1 MSQSF
6 DESVLIEIAYLICG
20 DDSPLL
26 YRKGY
31 EIAEFLRRAKWEDVP
46 DPDGTPRHQWTLGLL
61 RERQEEDEGDALK
74 AVLRLADQ
82 REYVGQPREYK
93 ATVARLDE
101 VLALEGWRIGYAEG
115 QPILVPVEAGADE
128 SVRMPRVELQVS
140 VSQVISD
147 PALAAAVQTRLDE
160 AHTCYEH
167 GAYTAAVIMLGSLL
181 EGVLV
186 HVAQVRAAARAPRKR
201 PEELGLKDLV
211 DLAHDNGWIEHDA
224 KLASDLVRHYRN
236 LVHPAAERRTG
247 HGPNRDTV
255 DMCWPIVNATLNDL
269 AATASAA
276 PARPAPSDPP
286 ISGANRPTPA
296 SVARPRR
303 PSGPADGRPSRSRT
317 AAGPARPTTNPG

>member
-31 EIAEFLRRAKWEDVP
+31 EIAEFLRRAKWEDLP

-61 RERQEEDEGDALK
+61 RERQEEGEGDALK

-101 VLALEGWRIGYAEG
+101 VLALEGCRIGYAEG
-115 QPILVPVEAGADE
+115 QPILVPVEAGANE
-128 SVRMPRVELQVS
+128 PVRMPRVELQVS

-186 HVAQVRAAARAPRKR
+186 HVAQVRAVTRTLRKR
-201 PEELGLKDLV
+201 PEDMGLKELV

-224 KLASDLVRHYRN
+224 KLASELVRHYRN
-236 LVHPAAERRTG
+236 LVHPTAERRNG

-255 DMCWPIVNATLNDL
+255 DMCWPVVNAALNDL
-269 AATASAA
+269 VATTSAA
-276 PARPAPSDPP
+276 PARPAPSAPP
-286 ISGANRPTPA
+286 VSGTNHPTPA

-303 PSGPADGRPSRSRT
+303 PSGPTDGRPSRPR
-317 AAGPARPTTNPG
+317 AGAGPARPTTNPG

>member
-20 DDSPLL
+20 DDPPLL

-31 EIAEFLRRAKWEDVP
+31 QIAEFLRRAKWEDVP
-46 DPDGTPRHQWTLGLL
+46 DHDGTPRHQWTLGLL
-61 RERQEEDEGDALK
+61 RERQEEGEDDALK

-101 VLALEGWRIGYAEG
+101 VLALEGCRIGYAEG
-115 QPILVPVEAGADE
+115 QPILVPVEVGADE
-128 SVRMPRVELQVS
+128 PVRMPRVELQVS

-186 HVAQVRAAARAPRKR
+186 HVAQVRAVTRTLRKR
-201 PEELGLKDLV
+201 PEDMGLKELV

-224 KLASDLVRHYRN
+224 KLASELVRHYRN
-236 LVHPAAERRTG
+236 LVHPTAERRNG

-255 DMCWPIVNATLNDL
+255 DMCWPVVNAALNDL
-269 AATASAA
+269 VATASAA
-276 PARPAPSDPP
+276 PARLAPSAPP
-286 ISGANRPTPA
+286 ISGTNNPTPA

-303 PSGPADGRPSRSRT
+303 PSRPTDGQPNRPR
-317 AAGPARPTTNPG
+317 AGAGPVRPTTNPG

>member
-6 DESVLIEIAYLICG
+6 DESVLIEIASLICG

-61 RERQEEDEGDALK
+61 REHQEEGEGDTLR
-74 AVLRLADQ
+74 AVLRLADR
-82 REYVGQPREYK
+82 REYVDQPREYK

-115 QPILVPVEAGADE
+115 QPILVPVEAGANE
-128 SVRMPRVELQVS
+128 PVRMPRVELQVS

-147 PALAAAVQTRLDE
+147 PALATAVQTRLDE

-186 HVAQVRAAARAPRKR
+186 HVAQVRAVTRTLRKR
-201 PEELGLKDLV
+201 PEDMGLKELV
-211 DLAHDNGWIEHDA
+211 DLAHNNGWIEHDA
-224 KLASDLVRHYRN
+224 KLASELVRHYRN
-236 LVHPAAERRTG
+236 LVHPTAERRTG

-255 DMCWPIVNATLNDL
+255 DMCWPVVNAALNDL

-276 PARPAPSDPP
+276 PARPAPSAPP
-286 ISGANRPTPA
+286 ISGTNHPTPA

-303 PSGPADGRPSRSRT
+303 PSGPTDGRPIRPR
-317 AAGPARPTTNPG
+317 AEAGPARTTTNPG

>member
-1 MSQSF
+1 MSQLF
-6 DESVLIEIAYLICG
+6 DESVLIEIAHLICG

-31 EIAEFLRRAKWEDVP
+31 EIAGFLRRAKWEDVP

-61 RERQEEDEGDALK
+61 RERQEEGEGDALK
-74 AVLRLADQ
+74 AVLRLADR
-82 REYVGQPREYK
+82 REYVGQPREYN
-93 ATVARLDE
+93 AMVGRLNE

-115 QPILVPVEAGADE
+115 QPLLVPAEVDAEE
-128 SVRMPRVELQVS
+128 PVRMPKVELQVS
-140 VSQVISD
+140 VSQVIND
-147 PALAAAVQTRLDE
+147 PALASAVQTRLDE
-160 AHTCYEH
+160 ARTCYEN

-186 HVAQVRAAARAPRKR
+186 HVAQVRAVAQTLRRR
-201 PEELGLKDLV
+201 PEDMGLKDLV
-211 DLAHDNGWIEHDA
+211 DLAHNNGWIEHDA
-224 KLASDLVRHYRN
+224 KLASELVRHYRN

-255 DMCWPIVNATLNDL
+255 DMCWPVVNATLNDL

-276 PARPAPSDPP
+276 PARPTPSVPSA
-286 ISGANRPTPA
+286 SGTNRPTPA
-296 SVARPRR
+296 AVARPRR
-303 PSGPADGRPSRSRT
+303 PSGPADGSPSRSRT

>member
-46 DPDGTPRHQWTLGLL
+46 DPDGTSRHQWTLDLL
-61 RERQEEDEGDALK
+61 RERQEEGEGDALK

-101 VLALEGWRIGYAEG
+101 VLALEGCRIGYAEG
-115 QPILVPVEAGADE
+115 QPILVPVEAGASE

-186 HVAQVRAAARAPRKR
+186 HVAQVRAVTRTLRKR
-201 PEELGLKDLV
+201 PEDMGLKELV

-224 KLASDLVRHYRN
+224 KLASELVRHYRN
-236 LVHPAAERRTG
+236 LVHPTAERRNG

-255 DMCWPIVNATLNDL
+255 DMCWPVVNAALNDL
-269 AATASAA
+269 VATASAA
-276 PARPAPSDPP
+276 PARPAPSAPAT
-286 ISGANRPTPA
+286 SETNRPTPA
-296 SVARPRR
+296 TVARPRR
-303 PSGPADGRPSRSRT
+303 PSGPANGRASRSRSG
-317 AAGPARPTTNPG
+317 AGPAQPTTNPG